1 MRAFRPA
8 ESNVPT
14 GIAEGSIIVSWSR
27 IIKATVFAMVI
38 SIICLL
44 PPGIHFVSGPLGPLI
59 GGYFAGSRT
68 RLRPS
73 EAAVV
78 GLLMALLV
86 GIPAPI
92 ILREL
97 NVLPPI
103 ETIAIVFFSSVG
115 ALYFGGL
122 GGIAAGLGGR
132 AAQREQ
138 PS

>member
-1 MRAFRPA
+1 M
-8 ESNVPT
+8 
-14 GIAEGSIIVSWSR
+14 SWSR
-27 IIKATVFAMVI
+27 IIKAAAIAVII
-38 SIICLL
+38 SIACLL
-44 PPGIHFVSGPLGPLI
+44 PPGVHFVSGPLGPLI

-68 RLRPS
+68 RLRPA

-78 GLLMALLV
+78 GLIMALLV

-97 NVLPPI
+97 NVLPQI
-103 ETIAIVFFSSVG
+103 GIVAIAFFAVVG

-132 AAQREQ
+132 AARQEQ